1 MSQRSRFRIFLS
13 GWTKN
18 SSPAEGMEACDQL
31 SNYQDLINAPATGFR
46 DRCFC
51 LSHEFYLPGATTVGV
66 VCKDGVVLASERRVS
81 YGYFV
86 MSKTGK
92 KVFKITEKIGA
103 ACAGIVADMQILT
116 REVSA
121 YLNLY
126 SYEREQSVMVHTAAK
141 LMGSMLFEKRF
152 FPYLAQTIVGGV
164 DESGAKLFVLD
175 PLGSVIEDKFTAVG
189 SGSEIAMGL
198 LETDYKEGMSIEDG
212 KGLVRKAVKAASA
225 RDIGSGEGLDM
236 LIITNNGIR
245 EEQEL
250 PPK

>member
-1 MSQRSRFRIFLS
+1 MQH
-13 GWTKN
+13 
-18 SSPAEGMEACDQL
+18 
-31 SNYQDLINAPATGFR
+31 LINAVARVPSNR
-46 DRCFC
+46 C
-51 LSHEFYLPGATTVGV
+51 LSLSEYYLPGATTVGV
-66 VCKDGVVLASERRVS
+66 VCKDGVILAAERRVT

-86 MSKTGK
+86 MSKSGK
-92 KVFKITEKIGA
+92 KVFRIADKIGA

-116 REVSA
+116 REVTA

-126 SYEREQSVMVHTAAK
+126 SYEREQSVTVRTAAK
-141 LMGSMLFEKRF
+141 LMGSTLFEKRY
-152 FPYLAQTIVGGV
+152 FPYLAQTIVGGI

-198 LETDYKEGMSIEDG
+198 LETEYKDSMSVEDG
-212 KGLVRKAVKAASA
+212 KSLVRKAVKAASA
-225 RDIGSGEGLDM
+225 RDIGSGEGIDM
-236 LIITNNGIR
+236 LIITNSGIR

>member
-1 MSQRSRFRIFLS
+1 MS
-13 GWTKN
+13 
-18 SSPAEGMEACDQL
+18 
-31 SNYQDLINAPATGFR
+31 
-46 DRCFC
+46 
-51 LSHEFYLPGATTVGV
+51 EFYMPGATTVGI
-66 VCKDGVVLASERRVS
+66 VCKDGVVLAAERRVS

-92 KVFKITEKIGA
+92 KVFKIAEKIGA

-126 SYEREQSVMVHTAAK
+126 TFEREQSVTVRTAAK
-141 LMGSMLFEKRF
+141 LMGSMLFEQRY
-152 FPYLAQTIVGGV
+152 FPYLAQTIVGGI
-164 DESGAKLFVLD
+164 DESGPKLFVLD

-198 LETDYKEGMSIEDG
+198 LEIEFKEGMSVDDA
-212 KGLVRKAVKAASA
+212 KGLVRNAVKAASA

-236 LIITNNGIR
+236 LIITNAGIR
-245 EEQEL
+245 EEHEPL
-250 PPK
+250 AK

>member
-1 MSQRSRFRIFLS
+1 M
-13 GWTKN
+13 
-18 SSPAEGMEACDQL
+18 
-31 SNYQDLINAPATGFR
+31 
-46 DRCFC
+46 
-51 LSHEFYLPGATTVGV
+51 PGATTVGV

-92 KVFKITEKIGA
+92 KVFKISEKVGA

-121 YLNLY
+121 YLNIY
-126 SYEREQSVMVHTAAK
+126 VYEREQSVTVRTAAK
-141 LMGSMLFEKRF
+141 LMGSMLFERRY
-152 FPYLAQTIVGGV
+152 FPYLTQTIVGGV
-164 DESGAKLFVLD
+164 DDTGPKLFVLD

-198 LETDYKEGMSIEDG
+198 LETDFKEGMSVEEA

-236 LIITNNGIR
+236 LIITNNGVK
-245 EEQEL
+245 EENE
-250 PPK
+250 PVAK

>member
-1 MSQRSRFRIFLS
+1 M
-13 GWTKN
+13 
-18 SSPAEGMEACDQL
+18 
-31 SNYQDLINAPATGFR
+31 
-46 DRCFC
+46 
-51 LSHEFYLPGATTVGV
+51 PGATTVGV
-66 VCKDGVVLASERRVS
+66 VCKDGVILASERRVS

-92 KVFKITEKIGA
+92 KVFQITEKIGA

-121 YLNLY
+121 YLKLY

-141 LMGSMLFEKRF
+141 LMGSMLFEHRY
-152 FPYLAQTIVGGV
+152 FPYLAQTIVGGI
-164 DESGAKLFVLD
+164 DETGAKLYVLD

-198 LETDYKEGMSIEDG
+198 LETDYKEGMTVEDG

-236 LIITNNGIR
+236 LIITGNGIR
-245 EEQEL
+245 EEHD
-250 PPK
+250 PATK

>member
-1 MSQRSRFRIFLS
+1 M
-13 GWTKN
+13 
-18 SSPAEGMEACDQL
+18 
-31 SNYQDLINAPATGFR
+31 
-46 DRCFC
+46 
-51 LSHEFYLPGATTVGV
+51 PGATTVGV

-92 KVFKITEKIGA
+92 KVFKIADKVGA

-121 YLNLY
+121 YLNIY
-126 SYEREQSVMVHTAAK
+126 SYEREQSVTVRTAAK
-141 LMGSMLFEKRF
+141 LMGSMLFERRY

-164 DESGAKLFVLD
+164 DDTGSKLFVLD

-198 LETDYKEGMSIEDG
+198 LETDYKDG
-212 KGLVRKAVKAASA
+212 ITIDEARGLVRKAIKAASA
-225 RDIGSGEGLDM
+225 RDIGSGEGIDM
-236 LIITNNGIR
+236 LVITNNGVK
-245 EEQEL
+245 EEHEAIA
-250 PPK
+250 K

>member
-1 MSQRSRFRIFLS
+1 M
-13 GWTKN
+13 
-18 SSPAEGMEACDQL
+18 
-31 SNYQDLINAPATGFR
+31 
-46 DRCFC
+46 
-51 LSHEFYLPGATTVGV
+51 PGATTVGI
-66 VCKDGVVLASERRVS
+66 VCKDGVILASERRVS

-92 KVFKITEKIGA
+92 KVFKIADKVGA

-121 YLNLY
+121 YLNIY
-126 SYEREQSVMVHTAAK
+126 HFEREQSVTVKTAAK
-141 LMGSMLFEKRF
+141 LMGSMLFERRL
-152 FPYLAQTIVGGV
+152 FPYLAQTIVGGI
-164 DESGAKLFVLD
+164 DETGAKLFVLD

-198 LETDYKEGMSIEDG
+198 LETEYKEGISVDEA

-236 LIITNNGIR
+236 LIITQSGVR
-245 EEQEL
+245 EENE
-250 PPK
+250 PIAK